1 VQVRPE
7 EIPAVAQLVYQL
19 CGIVVDP
26 SKGYLIESR
35 LSGLAEAAGC
45 ANFSEFCR
53 KVRGCADPLLRNQVI
68 NAITTQETLFFRD
81 GSPFDAFQHRVLPD
95 LIDAKAGSLFPNR
108 IRIWS
113 AACSTGQEPYSI
125 AMALC
130 ELLPD
135 ISSWDVKILATDISD
150 AAIQQASTG
159 RYARH
164 EIQRGMKPQLLS
176 KYFQEEP
183 GGWLVRDPLR
193 WLIAFQRRNLL
204 EPFAALGPFD
214 VIFCRNVA
222 IYFDPQT
229 RRSLFLRMSNRLATD
244 GALFVGA
251 AESLSDLDA
260 EFQPMHHCRAVY
272 YRRKK
277 RVGDAVGSR
286 Q

>member
-1 VQVRPE
+1 MQVRPE
-7 EIPAVAQLVYQL
+7 EIPAVAQLVHQL
-19 CGIVVDP
+19 CGIVVDK

-35 LSGLAEAAGC
+35 LSSLAEAAGC
-45 ANFSEFCR
+45 TNFGDFCR
-53 KVRGCADPLLRNQVI
+53 KVRYSADPMLRNQVI

-81 GSPFDAFQHRVLPD
+81 GSPFDAIQHRVLPD
-95 LIDAKAGSLFPNR
+95 LIDAKAGSLFPKR

-135 ISSWDVKILATDISD
+135 IFSWDVSILATDISD
-150 AAIQQASTG
+150 AAIKQASRG
-159 RYARH
+159 RFAKH

-176 KYFQEEP
+176 KYFHEEP
-183 GGWLVRDPLR
+183 DGWRLCDPLR
-193 WLIAFQRRNLL
+193 SMIAFQHRNLL
-204 EPFAALGPFD
+204 EPFATLGPFD

-222 IYFDPQT
+222 IYFDAQA
-229 RRSLFLRMSNRLATD
+229 RRSLFLRLADRLTAD

-260 EFQPMHHCRAVY
+260 EFQPMHHCRTVY

-277 RVGDAVGSR
+277 KVGDAVGNR